1 MNVRTYSVKYILFK
15 VFGCLLAIAVIWF
28 LYRNFSV
35 SWEQLQP
42 HLSKISLRF
51 FLLASVV
58 YAIAFLVTGWN
69 WMLVQYRV
77 YPGISRIYY
86 LDIHVTTAF
95 ARYLPGGIW
104 NIVGKAV
111 WCNRLGAP
119 AKMTGAGIVVE
130 YLFQIMSSCVFLL
143 FFLPEFWNWN
153 RGAGILL
160 LTAGICGIVF
170 LSYWCRLGFRLW
182 NRLFKNSVDFDLPV
196 SFLYQLLGR
205 YLFAWLITG
214 TGILLLATALTGET
228 QPIPVT
234 LVFAYPVAWVIGFLS
249 PSPNGLGI
257 RELVL
262 HFLLSSQ
269 MDEPSLLLLLLTA
282 RCWTIAGEIIARLGL
297 RLFRSLENNF

>member
-95 ARYLPGGIW
+95 A
-104 NIVGKAV
+104 
-111 WCNRLGAP
+111 
-119 AKMTGAGIVVE
+119 
-130 YLFQIMSSCVFLL
+130 
-143 FFLPEFWNWN
+143 
-153 RGAGILL
+153 
-160 LTAGICGIVF
+160 
-170 LSYWCRLGFRLW
+170 
-182 NRLFKNSVDFDLPV
+182 PV
-196 SFLYQLLGR
+196 SY
-205 YLFAWLITG
+205 TH
-214 TGILLLATALTGET
+214 LTLPT
-228 QPIPVT
+228 TTTV
-234 LVFAYPVAWVIGFLS
+234 
-249 PSPNGLGI
+249 
-257 RELVL
+257 
-262 HFLLSSQ
+262 
-269 MDEPSLLLLLLTA
+269 
-282 RCWTIAGEIIARLGL
+282 
-297 RLFRSLENNF
+297 